1 MCPNQ
6 QHNQQMEITVNIK
19 VFFNMKHVIYCGEQR
34 KTGKHFPVH
43 SEHAECLN
51 EWSQITQ
58 IYNDQLEITDL

>member
-51 EWSQITQ
+51 EW
-58 IYNDQLEITDL
+58 